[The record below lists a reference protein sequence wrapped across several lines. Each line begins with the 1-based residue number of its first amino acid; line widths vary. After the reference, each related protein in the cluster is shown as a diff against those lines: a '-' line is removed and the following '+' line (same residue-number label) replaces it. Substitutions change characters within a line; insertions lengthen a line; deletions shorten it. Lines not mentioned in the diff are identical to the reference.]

1 MHTIIDDHS
10 RVAYTEVHNDE
21 SAVTAVGVLHRAVE
35 WFADRGV
42 AIERILS
49 DNGGAYRS
57 HLWRDTCEA
66 LSITP
71 KRTRPYRPQTNGK
84 VERFNRTLLEEW
96 AYACAY
102 LSEADRAAAYPGW
115 LHHYNHHR
123 GHTSLKGKSPIDR
136 VPNLPGQNS

>member
-1 MHTIIDDHS
+1 MHTVIDDHS
-10 RVAYTEVHNDE
+10 RVAYTEVGDDE
-21 SAVTAVGVLHRAVE
+21 TAVTAVAVLQRAVE

-42 AIERILS
+42 TIERVLS

-84 VERFNRTLLEEW
+84 VQQSPLPACLHACMQTSKLLVG
-96 AYACAY
+96 
-102 LSEADRAAAYPGW
+102 LSDVASDVVLVAA
-115 LHHYNHHR
+115 L
-123 GHTSLKGKSPIDR
+123 LQISPLRDVLR
-136 VPNLPGQNS
+136 